1 MVGLLPSRPAVTNVL
16 RESGAALHE
25 TRKKATMRLLVAM
38 LKWAGATLLL
48 VSCAMLVYLGAVLL
62 ARLSAGT
69 LSP

>member
-1 MVGLLPSRPAVTNVL
+1 M
-16 RESGAALHE
+16 HE
-25 TRKKATMRLLVAM
+25 TRKRATMRLLVAM

-48 VSCAMLVYLGAVLL
+48 VLCAMLVYLGELLL